1 MGSAGGAREGGPQ
14 ADPAMTFRLDVD
26 VERLAASIIRLG
38 SLIDQ
43 EVAGALLDVSEI
55 AAQRARDL
63 APEGKNPGHPLR
75 GSIKAL
81 ASSGSFLGETL
92 EGGFGAGASY
102 ASYVELGTEPHEIVP
117 VRRMALRWPAQG
129 FIGPR
134 FLGYARGGRIP
145 RRGRKGRGF
154 SGWSFARHV
163 EHPGTKAQPFI
174 KPAAEAALPILRSK
188 MDAAIALACRKAGF

>member
-1 MGSAGGAREGGPQ
+1 VGGYGALEAGPQ

-81 ASSGSFLGETL
+81 ATSGGFLAETL
-92 EGGFGAGASY
+92 EGGFGVGASY

-145 RRGRKGRGF
+145 RRGRKG
-154 SGWSFARHV
+154 S